1 MNKIILLFI
10 VFLCCATFAQ
20 SQQRN
25 SSSTLIKIFN
35 QNSKK
40 SLVANDGLITDLRAK
55 INSEESTLSEKSTIT
70 DLMLQHFIEKGE
82 FLEFKKLY
90 NQHAVLFKNDPLK
103 LYYWNSIYY
112 NYPPKI
118 KINHY

>member
-10 VFLCCATFAQ
+10 VFFCCGTIAQ
-20 SQQRN
+20 SQQGN

-82 FLEFKKLY
+82 FLEFKK
-90 NQHAVLFKNDPLK
+90 
-103 LYYWNSIYY
+103 
-112 NYPPKI
+112 
-118 KINHY
+118 

>member
-1 MNKIILLFI
+1 MYKIILLFT
-10 VFLCCATFAQ
+10 VFFCCGTIAQ
-20 SQQRN
+20 SQQGN
-25 SSSTLIKIFN
+25 SSSTLIKIFE

-40 SLVANDGLITDLRAK
+40 SLVANDVLIPDLRAK

-103 LYYWNSIYY
+103 FYYWKSR
-112 NYPPKI
+112 
-118 KINHY
+118 